1 MDSPLRAALIS
12 SSQKSIECNLH
23 TGKYQVEQA
32 NGQPYLV
39 NGNYKVIGIFNTEVG
54 EENHTAANIKLAQ
67 DFYMELPEATKTL
80 AQRTLT
86 VTTTNERMIHIP
98 NSPSYNPLEGARQ
111 PSRHTRERLHL
122 ITTHDAPLTEEQCK
136 SLKALFE
143 NTTDGAFFND
153 EIRAITSFDEQLYFQ
168 PDSSG
173 RFTPSHPDKELLNYE
188 AIKKQYSQWDE
199 KASTATQPCFYSQT
213 AASSTYASSLRPTAG
228 SGSTSRLT
236 AITEPYHQSGARCSP
251 QLEHLPTPDRK
262 QDVASIGILTD
273 HVQNGY
279 KTLVVLDVDET
290 IIATDIIH
298 GKRQKVLIEAE
309 TPRVIREIRQK
320 APDSHIILLTKAS
333 KEETEVKLRKAGLN
347 PNMFDS
353 IESAYGTKGAALE
366 QYINEKFQGTRHV
379 CFIDDI
385 RENLEYIEST
395 CQKMNIHCNTFHF
408 SGAETIQKRVNA
420 FDFGMTPEQYEDFV
434 KGQKAGFAMYN

>member
-1 MDSPLRAALIS
+1 MDSSLRAALIL
-12 SSQKSIECNLH
+12 SSQKSIEYNLH
-23 TGKYQVEQA
+23 TGEYNVEQA
-32 NGQPYLV
+32 NGQP
-39 NGNYKVIGIFNTEVG
+39 
-54 EENHTAANIKLAQ
+54 
-67 DFYMELPEATKTL
+67 
-80 AQRTLT
+80 
-86 VTTTNERMIHIP
+86 
-98 NSPSYNPLEGARQ
+98 
-111 PSRHTRERLHL
+111 SRHTQERFHL
-122 ITTHDAPLTEEQCK
+122 TTTHDVPLTEEQCK
-136 SLKALFE
+136 ILKALFE

-173 RFTPSHPDKELLNYE
+173 GFTPSHSGRELLNYE
-188 AIKKQYSQWDE
+188 AIKKQYAQWDE
-199 KASTATQPCFYSQT
+199 KASTATQPRSYSRA

-228 SGSTSRLT
+228 SGSTNRLT
-236 AITEPYHQSGARCSP
+236 AITWPYHQSGARCSP
-251 QLEHLPTPDRK
+251 QLEHLPTPDLK
-262 QDVASIGILTD
+262 QDVASIGILTG

-333 KEETEVKLRKAGLN
+333 KEETEIKIRKAGLN
-347 PNMFDS
+347 PDMFDS

-366 QYINEKFQGTRHV
+366 QYINEKFQETRHV

-385 RENLEYIEST
+385 RENLEYVEST

-408 SGAETIQKRVNA
+408 SGAETMQKRVNA
-420 FDFGMTPEQYEDFV
+420 FDFGMTPDQYEDYV
-434 KGQKAGFAMYN
+434 KAQKTEFAMYDR